1 MNPPK
6 YFLYARKSTDEEERQ
21 ILSIESQ
28 ITELREFA
36 RKEPLTIA
44 QEFTESMSAKVPG
57 RLVFNRMLE
66 LAEREGPVGLL
77 AWHPDRLARNSV
89 DGGRIVYLL
98 DTGKLSS
105 LKFPTFWFES
115 TPQGKFMLTIAFGQ
129 SKYYVD
135 NLIENVWRG
144 IRQKLRRG
152 EFPAKPPVGYLNEP
166 RLRTIVVD
174 PAKASLARQ
183 MFEAYASGRYN
194 LPQLRALVAS
204 WGLVTRSRKPPA
216 LASVKRLLMN
226 PFYVGLFNYN
236 GELYQGSHEPLI
248 PRELFERVQEVMA
261 RRGRTHAKRKHLFPF
276 VGLLRCGECG
286 GAITAERQKGHH
298 YYRCT
303 KKKGPCRQPYVREE
317 PLAAQ
322 LRQAVQTATL
332 PDAWAGKMLERIE
345 EWKETAAQASGAAA
359 QPLKDKLASLEAKL
373 ERLLDAH
380 LEGVVSRDEYAG
392 RKGKLLLEKSALSAR
407 LAEVERQ
414 GNHWLEPLER
424 FVRAAHQ
431 AHSVAS
437 GENVGSLKEWT
448 TRIGSNLRLA
458 GRTLHLSYEDPWRL
472 VAARGRSAT
481 WWPQRD
487 SNPCFSRDHV
497 FAQFFIR
504 FQRTKCANFW
514 RD

>member
-1 MNPPK
+1 MNPARF
-6 YFLYARKSTDEEERQ
+6 FLYTRKSTDEEERQ

-28 ITELREFA
+28 VTELREFA
-36 RKEPLTIA
+36 RKEQLTIA

-57 RLVFNRMLE
+57 RPIFNRMME
-66 LAEREGPVGLL
+66 MAERQGPVGLL

-105 LKFPTFWFES
+105 LRFPTFWFEN

-166 RLRTIVVD
+166 RLRTIVVN
-174 PAKASLARQ
+174 PAKAQLARQ

-194 LPQLRALVAS
+194 FPQLRALVAS
-204 WGLVTRSRKPPA
+204 WGLVTRSGKPPA

-226 PFYVGLFNYN
+226 QFYVGLFHYN

-248 PRELFERVQEVMA
+248 PRELFDRVQEVMA
-261 RRGRTHAKRKHLFPF
+261 RRGRAHAKRKHLFPF
-276 VGLLRCGECG
+276 VGLLHCGECG
-286 GAITAERQKGHH
+286 CAITAERQKGHH

-303 KKKGPCRQPYVREE
+303 KKKRPCSQPYVREE
-317 PLAAQ
+317 ALAAQ
-322 LRQAVQTATL
+322 LRQAVQTASL
-332 PDAWAGKMLERIE
+332 PDAWAEKMLKRIE
-345 EWKETAAQASGAAA
+345 EWRQTAAQASGAAA
-359 QPLKDKLASLEAKL
+359 QPLRAKLTALEAKAD
-373 ERLLDAH
+373 RLLDAH
-380 LEGVVSRDEYAG
+380 LDEVISREEYAG
-392 RKGKLLLEKSALSAR
+392 RKEKLLLERSVLSAR

-431 AHSVAS
+431 AHSVAA
-437 GENVGSLKEWT
+437 GENLGPLKEWT
-448 TRIGSNLRLA
+448 TRIGSN
-458 GRTLHLSYEDPWRL
+458 P
-472 VAARGRSAT
+472 
-481 WWPQRD
+481 
-487 SNPCFSRDHV
+487 
-497 FAQFFIR
+497 
-504 FQRTKCANFW
+504 
-514 RD
+514 

>member
-6 YFLYARKSTDEEERQ
+6 LFLYARRSTDEEERQ

-28 ITELREFA
+28 VTELREFA
-36 RKEPLTIA
+36 RKERLVIA

-57 RLVFNRMLE
+57 RPVFNRMLE
-66 LAEREGPVGLL
+66 LAEREGAVGLL

-98 DTGKLSS
+98 DTGKLSA
-105 LKFPTFWFES
+105 LRFPTFWFEN

-135 NLIENVWRG
+135 NLIENIWRG
-144 IRQKLRRG
+144 LRQKLRRG
-152 EFPAKPPVGYLNEP
+152 EFPGKPPVGYLNEP

-174 PAKASLARQ
+174 PAKAPLARQ
-183 MFEAYASGRYN
+183 MFEAYASGSYN

-204 WGLVTRSRKPPA
+204 WGLVTRSGKPPV

-226 PFYVGLFNYN
+226 QFYVGLFRYN
-236 GELYQGSHEPLI
+236 GELHEGSHEPLI
-248 PRELFERVQEVMA
+248 SRELFEQVQQVMA
-261 RRGRTHAKRKHLFPF
+261 RRGRAHAKRKHLFPF

-303 KKKGPCRQPYVREE
+303 KKKRPCHQPYLREE
-317 PLAAQ
+317 ALAAQ
-322 LRQAVQTATL
+322 LRQAVQTASL
-332 PDAWAGKMLERIE
+332 PDAWAEKMLKKIGD
-345 EWKETAAQASGAAA
+345 WKGMEAHASGAAV
-359 QPLKDKLASLEAKL
+359 QPLEDKLAALEAKL
-373 ERLLDAH
+373 ERLLDTH
-380 LEGVVSRDEYAG
+380 LDGVVSREEYAT
-392 RKGKLLLEKSALSAR
+392 RKEKLLLEKSALSAR

-437 GENVGSLKEWT
+437 GENLEALKEWT

-458 GRTLHLSYEDPWRL
+458 SRTVHLSYENPWRL
-472 VAARGRSAT
+472 AAARGRSAT
-481 WWPQRD
+481 WW
-487 SNPCFSRDHV
+487 S
-497 FAQFFIR
+497 
-504 FQRTKCANFW
+504 
-514 RD
+514 